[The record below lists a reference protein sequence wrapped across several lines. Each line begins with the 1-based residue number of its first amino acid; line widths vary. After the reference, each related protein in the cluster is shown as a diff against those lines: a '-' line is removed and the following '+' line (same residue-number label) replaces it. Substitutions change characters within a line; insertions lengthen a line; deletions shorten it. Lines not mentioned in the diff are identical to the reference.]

1 MSISNS
7 LFSITTRYPYSPND
21 QWGKNLLYL
30 LSTDP
35 KISRIVDRSLPSIPA
50 FKGNH
55 LIPFKMNDK
64 SFFIDDWDY
73 SHPTSSIINSSIP
86 DYYLQDNKPIILKVQ
101 YDSNHKDIY
110 NQIYDKYNIKVL
122 PFIIFPSKV
131 FNLEFDKW
139 NKDINHNYLCFH
151 TGRIWKERH
160 VWVKYLQEFHGS
172 DIPKIENQG
181 LSIPDYEQLLLKTK
195 WGLILKGKGV
205 GKNRREVEYMSIG
218 MPLALNYKPEYPFP
232 YNPNEHYVYLEKP
245 SDISNLV
252 DIDPQPYAEKSIE
265 IYNKYYSVKTGGLY
279 HSFNTA
285 YLQSQFI

>member
-7 LFSITTRYPYSPND
+7 LFSITTRHPYSPND

-35 KISRIVDRSLPSIPA
+35 KISRTINRSLPGIPA
-50 FKGNH
+50 FKGCH

-64 SFFIDDWDY
+64 PFFIDDWDY
-73 SHPTSSIINSSIP
+73 HYPTSSIINSNIP
-86 DYYLQDNKPIILKVQ
+86 DCYLQDTKPTILKVQ
-101 YDSNHKDIY
+101 YHSNHQDIY
-110 NQIYDKYNIKVL
+110 NKIYDKHHIKVL

-131 FNLEFDKW
+131 FNLEFGNW
-139 NKDINHNYLCFH
+139 TNHTNHDYLCFH
-151 TGRIWKERH
+151 TGRVWKERH
-160 VWVKYLQEFHGS
+160 KWVKYLKES
-172 DIPKIENQG
+172 NNLKIPQIGNQ
-181 LSIPDYEQLLLKTK
+181 SIRDYEQLLLKTK

-285 YLQSQFI
+285 YTQSQTT